1 MFGKMVF
8 SARMVLGIFYLI
20 SGFNWF
26 FGFLPMLPHIGMP
39 ADLPMKHVVVSEMIK
54 TGWMFQTA
62 KVIEI
67 FFGLSMLTNR
77 AVPLM
82 LAATLPVAFITF
94 MLDALILDDIWRWM
108 TGVDTT
114 AQLLIAIE
122 DMVIGGLCVLLP
134 HLWLMVCYFG
144 YYRPACAWRTEPSD
158 PCGADAL
165 RGSPSPAQTAP
176 HAPAC
181 GLLRKAFLAFG
192 GFAILLQA
200 YNLYLISGMIQ

>member
-1 MFGKMVF
+1 VFGKMVF
-8 SARMVLGIFYLI
+8 AARMVLGIFYLL
-20 SGFNWF
+20 SGLNWF

-39 ADLPMKHVVVSEMIK
+39 EDLPMKHVVVSEMIK

-62 KVIEI
+62 KLIEI
-67 FFGLSMLTNR
+67 VFGLSMLTNR

-114 AQLLIAIE
+114 GQLLIAIE
-122 DMVIGGLCVLLP
+122 DMVVGGLMVLLP
-134 HLWLMVCYFG
+134 HLWLMICYFS
-144 YYRPACAWRTEPSD
+144 YYRPAFAWKTEPTN
-158 PCGADAL
+158 PCAGAAASIVTVE
-165 RGSPSPAQTAP
+165 RAAR
-176 HAPAC
+176 APA
-181 GLLRKAFLAFG
+181 GGILRTAFYIVG

-200 YNLYLISGMIQ
+200 YNLYLISGMIAWR